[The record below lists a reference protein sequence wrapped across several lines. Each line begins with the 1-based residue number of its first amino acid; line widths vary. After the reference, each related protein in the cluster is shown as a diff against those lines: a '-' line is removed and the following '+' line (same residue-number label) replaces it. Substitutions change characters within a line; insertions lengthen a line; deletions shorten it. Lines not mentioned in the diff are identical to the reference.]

1 MKKKNIKNL
10 SISLASTLAGLALVG
25 GVCTLTPV
33 NAVAVTPEKDDLFTS
48 WVAADYDTNGAT
60 FTSDNTQY
68 NETTGNAFDVQLNGL
83 FTDDVTID
91 FKMPE
96 AYSTL
101 EKGKFFMAFRVADAK
116 DSTEYFDVVWNVN
129 VRNNGFTQAYVVY
142 QDEVRTYYYDAK
154 SPAIQNSFISNNM
167 LYSPTSNKTT
177 AWVDNT
183 GSLKLDIDTNN
194 VLSVA
199 VKHYDGTYPV
209 LAKFDGTSSFDATTT
224 KYGLPKLSF
233 ENGYTVTYKSFY
245 ADKESFVSDYA
256 NMSAYNYTLSASSK
270 RNTGITFTSITTSSQ
285 GSVTDLTANGTIS
298 TAPDFYTQFTTANPV
313 LYEVTILNED
323 GQQIDGNG
331 QLANQTIKARGVF
344 TLPYAY
350 KAKNPTDT
358 LAGWTIGDD
367 LFTVHKQGEVIAMT
381 GDIVIRPYIVPNI
394 DTPDLL
400 NTNAGLSKNAN
411 GVTLQST
418 TPYSAQL
425 ESVFTGNTEITFSLD
440 GSFKQWNDQGLQ
452 NENIFNIRVQSISD
466 ASAYFDISFMYI
478 HAAIYKGVGTDGTY
492 YYNALTP
499 VLYYQDGV
507 DLRTR
512 FSNSQMKAGALTYY
526 KEENEFLASG
536 NHTPSRYAMAEKGGS
551 YILASEVNGVIEED
565 VFKDFVPEIETDIYA
580 KDLKIAIEWENG
592 NVLTVSYYRTV
603 NGVAKRYAL
612 AKFDDYKLG
621 CDLPSLE
628 KFSQGYT
635 IAFES
640 DSRYVSTYKYKSG
653 AKDYFGYY
661 NQLVKGAV
669 NMKTNLTATLSEIN
683 YTEKDVTNTIDFAD
697 EDFKIPASWIKYQQ
711 FVDGACAL
719 YIDNDTSYNNIGVG
733 SKIVIPKA
741 TWENYAGESGDIE
754 KATLIYNGTSTQVN
768 VGDNYTISGAG
779 DYEIVYKTNGN
790 KNSFKFT
797 AVEYALETSK
807 VFSGDV
813 TTYQGWNGL
822 AIHSN
827 DNSYSAQITGVFQGD
842 NTIEFSIEEFWSYFT
857 VNPNDNIFAFKVA
870 SVSNPNQYFRVL
882 YKIPNVSLGNATSFS
897 PAIVYHTEDGNIL
910 YRGSDGTN
918 NYSKWTGDNWGFKPN
933 VPSLSRWGTAKI
945 SFTFVDDVLTIQA
958 EKTNGKMATIG
969 VFDGTYGANKELF
982 GFDKGTNAWGLP
994 KMDIS
999 AGYTIAIETYRDNEY
1014 VGAVNPYDISLAKVN
1029 GISLKDIAGIAY
1041 AQPTC
1046 QFVVENAVEDN
1057 GVFYA
1062 TQGKTLKAKAVYTSV
1077 FAQGTNGAWVDIV
1090 EEDITVDGLTA
1101 STVVNEKQL
1110 TFTSTYY
1117 QAVHG
1122 LTVTENKKLTVE
1134 QPYTLNFNTSGGNQI
1149 ASIRHSTH
1157 FASTIVVPTP
1167 VRAFWEFTGWTLDG
1181 SAWDGDIDSLVGRN
1195 ATLIATWK
1203 DVADPTVYVKEP
1215 SITKKQ
1221 NQSLLVSLDDVIAKD
1236 ENGAVTVTYKIK
1248 KPGETVFGLTVD
1260 SGYTLD
1266 LTQVGEYVIE
1276 YTVTDA
1282 VGKTDVAYKRIQ
1294 VFKNNLPTLEFKGSY
1309 ATEFMVSQTITL
1321 AEVTAKAG
1329 DGTTIPVNTI
1339 KVFKDGEIFVVENG
1353 KFTIPAV
1360 GQYTVTYYVQDNA
1373 GESVSLSYTFT
1384 AMADNVAP
1392 TITTTFK
1399 DIAVK
1404 KGSTVTIPS
1413 ITVTDNATS
1422 GIKPSIT
1429 VSYGIEKIVV
1439 TNNTFVVSQPG
1450 IYKVQIYAFDAAG
1463 NRATKTVE
1471 ITVPMNDNPSGSI
1484 QGGTNQGGNNQG
1496 GTNQGGN
1503 NQGGTNQGGDKTK
1516 VGCGSD
1522 LNTGSTIVFILTVVT
1537 VVAVFLIRKRKETA
1551 NEQEK
1556 I

>member
-10 SISLASTLAGLALVG
+10 SISLASTLAGLALIG
-25 GVCTLTPV
+25 GVCTLSPV
-33 NAVAVTPEKDDLFTS
+33 NAVAETPSKDDLFTS
-48 WVAADYDTNGAT
+48 WVTPEYTTNGAT
-60 FTSDNTQY
+60 FTTDNTQY
-68 NETTGNAFDVQLNGL
+68 AETKGNAFDVQLNGL
-83 FTDDVTID
+83 FNDDVTID
-91 FKMPE
+91 FEMPE
-96 AYSTL
+96 EYNTIQT
-101 EKGKFFMAFRVADAK
+101 GKFFMAFRVADAK
-116 DSTEYFDVVWNVN
+116 DSTEYFDVVWNLS
-129 VRNNGFTQAYVVY
+129 VRVNGFTQVYVVY
-142 QDEVRTYYYDAK
+142 QDEVRTNYCDHTTL
-154 SPAIQNSFISNNM
+154 SAIQNSFISRNM
-167 LYSPTSNKTT
+167 FYCPTSNTKSNRTT
-177 AWVDNT
+177 EWVDNT
-183 GSLKLDIDTNN
+183 GSLKLDIDANN

-209 LAKFDGTSSFDATTT
+209 LAKFDGTKAFNATSLT
-224 KYGLPKLSF
+224 YGLPKLSF
-233 ENGYTVTYKSFY
+233 EDGYTVTYKSFY
-245 ADKESFVSDYA
+245 ADKEAFVSDFD
-256 NMSAYNYTLSASSK
+256 NKSDYNYTLSASSK
-270 RNTGITFTSITTSSQ
+270 RNTGITFTAITTSSQ
-285 GSVTDLTANGTIS
+285 GSVADLTANGTIL
-298 TAPDFYTQFTTANPV
+298 TAPDFYTQFAATNPV
-313 LYEVTILNED
+313 YEVTILNED
-323 GQQIDGNG
+323 GQQIDGNS
-331 QLANQTIKARGVF
+331 QLTNQTIKARGVF

-367 LFTVHKQGEVIAMT
+367 LFTAHKQGEVIAMT
-381 GDIVIRPYIVPNI
+381 EDIVIRPYIVPDI
-394 DTPDLL
+394 DSTDLL

-411 GVTLQST
+411 GVTLQSA

-425 ESVFTGNTEITFSLD
+425 ENVFTGNTEITFSLD
-440 GSFKQWNDQGLQ
+440 GSFKQWNQQGLQ

-466 ASAYFDISFMYI
+466 VSAYFDISFMYI
-478 HAAIYKGVGTDGTY
+478 NAAIYKSEGTDGTY
-492 YYNALTP
+492 YHNALTP

-512 FSNSQMKAGALTYY
+512 FSNSQMKTGVLTYST
-526 KEENEFLASG
+526 EVDEFLTSG
-536 NHTPSRYAMAEKGGS
+536 NHTPSHYGISGKSGS

-565 VFKDFVPEIETDIYA
+565 VFKDFVPEIATDIYA

-603 NGVAKRYAL
+603 NGVATKYAL

-621 CDLPSLE
+621 CNLPSLE

-640 DSRYVSTYKYKSG
+640 DSRYVSTYKYKSDS
-653 AKDYFGYY
+653 KDYFGYY

-697 EDFKIPASWIKYQQ
+697 EDFKIPTSWIKYQQ
-711 FVDGACAL
+711 FVDGACAV

-741 TWENYAGESGDIE
+741 IWENYVGESGDIE

-768 VGDNYTISGAG
+768 VGDDYTISGAG
-779 DYEIVYKTNGN
+779 DYEIIYKTSGN
-790 KNSFKFT
+790 ENSFKFT
-797 AVEYALETSK
+797 AVEYALEASK

-822 AIHSN
+822 AIHSS
-827 DNSYSAQITGVFQGD
+827 DNSYSAQIAGVFQGD
-842 NTIEFSIEEFWSYFT
+842 NTIQFSIEEFWSYFT
-857 VNPNDNIFAFKVA
+857 LNPNDNIFAFKVA
-870 SVSNPNQYFRVL
+870 SASNPNQYFRVL
-882 YKIPNVSLGNATSFS
+882 YKIPNVNEVKSFA
-897 PAIVYHTEDGNIL
+897 PAIVYHTEDGNII
-910 YRGSDGTN
+910 YRGSDGTY
-918 NYSKWTGDNWGFKPN
+918 NYSKWTGENWGFKPN
-933 VPSLSRWGTAKI
+933 VPSLSRWSTAKI
-945 SFTFVDDVLTIQA
+945 SFAFEDDVLTIQA

-969 VFDGTYGANKELF
+969 VFDGTYGADKELF
-982 GFDKGTNAWGLP
+982 GFDTGAQNWGLP

-1014 VGAVNPYDISLAKVN
+1014 TGAVNPYDISLVAVN
-1029 GISLKDIAGIAY
+1029 GKSLKGVAGIVY

-1077 FAQGTNGAWVDIV
+1077 LAQGTNGAWVDIV

-1110 TFTSTYY
+1110 TFTSTYH

-1134 QPYTLNFNTSGGNQI
+1134 QPFTLNFNTSGGNVI
-1149 ASIRHSTH
+1149 APIKHSAH

-1181 SAWDGDIDSLVGRN
+1181 SAWDGNIDSLAGRN
-1195 ATLIATWK
+1195 TTLIATWK
-1203 DVADPTVYVKEP
+1203 DAMDPTVYVKEP

-1221 NQSLLVSLDDVIAKD
+1221 NEGLLVSLDDVIAKD
-1236 ENGAVTVTYKIK
+1236 ENGEVTVTYKIK
-1248 KPGETVFGLTVD
+1248 KPGETVFGLTVN
-1260 SGYTLD
+1260 SGYTLE

-1294 VFKNNLPTLEFKGSY
+1294 VFKNNLPTITFKGSY
-1309 ATEFMVSQTITL
+1309 ATEFMVNQTVTL
-1321 AEVTAKAG
+1321 AEVVAKAG
-1329 DGTTIPVNTI
+1329 DGTTIPVNTV
-1339 KVFKDGEIFVVENG
+1339 KVFKDGLIYVVENG

-1373 GESVSLSYTFT
+1373 GGSVSLSYTFT
-1384 AMADNVAP
+1384 AMADNIAP

-1413 ITVTDNATS
+1413 ISVTDNATS

-1429 VSYGIEKIVV
+1429 VTYGVEKIVV
-1439 TNNTFVVSQPG
+1439 TNNKFVVSQPG
-1450 IYKVQIYAFDAAG
+1450 IYKVQIDAFDAAG

-1484 QGGTNQGGNNQG
+1484 QGGSNQGGN
-1496 GTNQGGN
+1496 
-1503 NQGGTNQGGDKTK
+1503 NQGGDKTK